1 MSFIAGQALAYL
13 KIGVLALVVMAI
25 VWAVIKL
32 IEARGQGNDDGGDGR
47 DGG

>member
-32 IEARGQGNDDGGDGR
+32 IEAGGQGKDDGGDG
-47 DGG
+47 G

>member
-25 VWAVIKL
+25 VWAVVKL
-32 IEARGQGNDDGGDGR
+32 IETSGQGKDDGGDGG